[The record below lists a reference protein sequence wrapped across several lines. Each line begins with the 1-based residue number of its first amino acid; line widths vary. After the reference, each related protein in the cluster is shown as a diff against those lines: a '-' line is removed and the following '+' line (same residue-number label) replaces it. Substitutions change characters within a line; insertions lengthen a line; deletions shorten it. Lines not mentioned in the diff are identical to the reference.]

1 MVERRN
7 YPHRAIVSCRV
18 VRWLLTGDADVVE
31 VIDQGAVQRILKRMA
46 RRGLV
51 KAHGRGW
58 APTAVFRHPA
68 TLIEMEGIGL
78 HSIMG

>member
-7 YPHRAIVSCRV
+7 YRRRALVSCRV

-31 VIDQGAVQRILKRMA
+31 VIDQGVVQRILKRLA
-46 RRGLV
+46 RMGLV
-51 KAHGRGW
+51 KAHDGGW
-58 APTAVFRHPA
+58 APTAVFRRPA
-68 TLIEMEGIGL
+68 ILIEMEGIGL